1 MDLNLGQ
8 RREPWVCNPLFVF
21 LSLKSKHVFNG
32 GFVVWVACGFL
43 SAQFFLSWLDY
54 IRYELPCGGKP
65 TPGRP
70 FPLLFAKT

>member
-1 MDLNLGQ
+1 M
-8 RREPWVCNPLFVF
+8 
-21 LSLKSKHVFNG
+21 
-32 GFVVWVACGFL
+32 VWVACGFL
-43 SAQFFLSWLDY
+43 SAQFFLLWLDY